1 MQKVARSNVFVALF
15 AVTISGA
22 SAGEPPNF
30 KVCQS
35 TYPLC
40 TTSRCAAVSP
50 RQGRP
55 IMRLR
60 GEDWLFAWAG
70 GL

>member
-1 MQKVARSNVFVALF
+1 MQKVARSNVFVAQF

-22 SAGEPPNF
+22 SAGEPPQLQG
-30 KVCQS
+30 V
-35 TYPLC
+35 PEHLC
-40 TTSRCAAVSP
+40 SVHDYAMRGCFP

-60 GEDWLFAWAG
+60 REVRLFTG